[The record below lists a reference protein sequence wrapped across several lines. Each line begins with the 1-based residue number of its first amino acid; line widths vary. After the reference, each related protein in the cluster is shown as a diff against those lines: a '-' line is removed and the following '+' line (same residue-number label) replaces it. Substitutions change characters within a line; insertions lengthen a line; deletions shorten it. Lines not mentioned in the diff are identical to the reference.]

1 MIAITFVFFALAFH
15 INNSTDYGI
24 IALVTFKFVHIS
36 NFIGQLVGR
45 RTFIVTTSGE
55 HQKYAKKC
63 AKTQPHSKRHK
74 HSIDEDKIEKY
85 IE

>member
-1 MIAITFVFFALAFH
+1 VAAATLNDCLGRTATGFFVAIATLDDGFGRRRH
-15 INNSTDYGI
+15 
-24 IALVTFKFVHIS
+24 
-36 NFIGQLVGR
+36 VGR
-45 RTFIVTTSGE
+45 LSDLGTIVIATSGE